1 MELYAKGRPTA
12 VTDCHDLVSAASG
25 DLKAGR
31 ETSWVYD
38 EGVVASDLEGL
49 GEALEQA
56 QPIVFSL
63 AGFAVNRKLGP
74 HDAGAFRCT
83 DGLMAETDA

>member
-1 MELYAKGRPTA
+1 MWFHDEVKKVLQQEFTLWGEDRFWMELYAKGRPTA

-49 GEALEQA
+49 
-56 QPIVFSL
+56 
-63 AGFAVNRKLGP
+63 
-74 HDAGAFRCT
+74 
-83 DGLMAETDA
+83 